1 MDTLLWIAVGLGIG
15 WAGSK
20 LMLSSGDR
28 LTSGVVAG
36 FIGAVLGASAMRLL
50 GPATQAGRVDTLA
63 AALAGALWLTW
74 AACVVTFARRSDAE
88 LGGASR
94 EPWTRRA
101 EAEHGGRERPRRRT
115 TTLEPVPDALTPARA
130 RRSCTSFEASRSS
143 R

>member
-36 FIGAVLGASAMRLL
+36 FVGAVLGASAMRLL

-74 AACVVTFARRSDAE
+74 AVCVVTFARRSDDE
-88 LGGASR
+88 LGARAASR
-94 EPWTRRA
+94 GPVD
-101 EAEHGGRERPRRRT
+101 RRRSMVGGS
-115 TTLEPVPDALTPARA
+115 VPGAAPLP
-130 RRSCTSFEASRSS
+130 
-143 R
+143 